1 MDLSKI
7 EIFYDGLNIEK
18 YSTNKIIS
26 GFTTN
31 CTLFASSS
39 SKNYSLFFSENKQL
53 INNRPISFQIW
64 EDNITHAIEQIKSIH
79 TIDPNIFVKVP
90 IINTNGD
97 YNNEPLEYIA
107 TNNIPVNVTCIYTLN
122 QIDNAFKLLNKTTS
136 PIIISVFAGPISDIG
151 IDPSPFI
158 TYAISLFRHMKNVKI
173 LWAGCREPYTIVRAS
188 QLGCHI
194 ITIPD
199 TILDKILTSTTLEQL
214 SIDRAKI
221 FKNGAVNSSII
232 I

>member
-1 MDLSKI
+1 MDTSNI
-7 EIFYDGLNIEK
+7 EIYYDGLNFSK
-18 YSTNKIIS
+18 YASNKVVS

-39 SKNYSLFFSENKQL
+39 CKNYSSFYLENKKYL
-53 INNRPISFQIW
+53 NDHPISLQIW
-64 EDNITHAIEQIKSIH
+64 EDESEKAIEQIKNIH
-79 TIDPNIFVKVP
+79 KIDSKIFVKVP
-90 IINTNGD
+90 IINTSGE
-97 YNNEPLEYIA
+97 YNDTLLEYIA
-107 TNNIPVNVTCIYTLN
+107 SNSIPVNVTCIYTLN
-122 QIDNAFKLLNKTTS
+122 QIDSAYKLLNKTTS

-158 TYAISLFRHMKNVKI
+158 NYAISLFRNMKNVKI

-221 FKNGAVNSSII
+221 FKNGAVNSNISI
-232 I
+232 

>member
-1 MDLSKI
+1 MNTSNI
-7 EIFYDGLNIEK
+7 EIYYDGLNFSK
-18 YSTNKIIS
+18 YAHNKIVS

-39 SKNYSLFFSENKQL
+39 FKNYSLFFLENKKYL
-53 INNRPISFQIW
+53 NDRPISFQIW
-64 EDNITHAIEQIKSIH
+64 EDDTSNAIKQIDNIHN
-79 TIDPNIFVKVP
+79 IDPKIFVKIP
-90 IINTNGD
+90 IINTNGI
-97 YNNEPLEYIA
+97 YNESLLEYI
-107 TNNIPVNVTCIYTLN
+107 TSNSIPVNVTCIYTLN
-122 QIDNAFKLLNKTTS
+122 QIETAFKLLNKTTS
-136 PIIISVFAGPISDIG
+136 PIIISIFAGPISDIG

-158 TYAISLFRHMKNVKI
+158 NYAISLFRNMNNVKI

-199 TILDKILTSTTLEQL
+199 TILDKILISTTLEQL

-221 FKNGAVNSSII
+221 FKNGALNSNISI
-232 I
+232 

>member
-1 MDLSKI
+1 MDIPNI
-7 EIFYDGLNIEK
+7 EIYYDGLNFSK
-18 YSTNKIIS
+18 YAHNKVVS

-31 CTLFASSS
+31 CTLFAGSS
-39 SKNYSLFFSENKQL
+39 SKNYSSFFSENKKYL
-53 INNRPISFQIW
+53 NERPISFQIW
-64 EDNITHAIEQIKSIH
+64 EDNNEKALEQIKNIH
-79 TIDPNIFVKVP
+79 KIDSKIFVKVP
-90 IINTNGD
+90 IINTKGE
-97 YNNEPLEYIA
+97 YNDSLLEYIA
-107 TNNIPVNVTCIYTLN
+107 LNSIPVNVTCIYTLN
-122 QIDNAFKLLNKTTS
+122 QIDILYKLLNNTTS

-158 TYAISLFRHMKNVKI
+158 NYAILLFRNMKNVKI

-221 FKNGAVNSSII
+221 FKNEAVNNNISI
-232 I
+232 